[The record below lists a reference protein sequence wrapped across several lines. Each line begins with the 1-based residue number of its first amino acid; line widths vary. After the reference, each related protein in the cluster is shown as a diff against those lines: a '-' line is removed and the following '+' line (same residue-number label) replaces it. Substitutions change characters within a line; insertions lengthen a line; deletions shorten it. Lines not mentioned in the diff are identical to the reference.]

1 MKTMQNSN
9 HQASQPGP
17 SMEKA
22 LLARL
27 TGALGDQKTLERL
40 TQDFGSLYQ
49 AFLPDVLQSELDLA
63 VEITYEGYKSGLMSE
78 LVGGLG
84 DNVALSDASLR
95 NWCPSFV
102 IACGNAFVITMM
114 ENLLGATPD
123 TIFQPPMRPLSQ
135 IELDLSVVVFDKI
148 AQVLRSG
155 VNATGGFEPSIE
167 PPHNADARLA
177 PEDET
182 SDPFAVSI
190 RMGLKLGKVTSDF
203 YLIVPQQYLLKTT
216 VTIPKPKGEFS
227 RDREQW
233 TESMSDQVR
242 RSRVTLEAKIPL
254 QSLTL
259 AAISKL
265 TAGDVI
271 AFRDSEEIVVDVSA
285 NGREMYNCEF
295 GRSGENYTVRVKENV
310 SNENDILKH
319 LLG

>member
-1 MKTMQNSN
+1 
-9 HQASQPGP
+9 
-17 SMEKA
+17 MERA

-27 TGALGDQKTLERL
+27 TGAMGDQKTLERL
-40 TQDFGSLYQ
+40 AQDFGSLYL
-49 AFLPDVLQSELDLA
+49 AFLPDVLESELGLA
-63 VEITYEGYKSGLMSE
+63 VEVSYEGYKSGPMSE

-84 DNVALSDASLR
+84 DNVALADATLR
-95 NWCPSFV
+95 NWCPNFV

-114 ENLLGATPD
+114 ENMLGATPD
-123 TIFQPPMRPLSQ
+123 SIFQPPMRPLSQ
-135 IELDLSVVVFDKI
+135 IELDLSVVVFDKV

-155 VNATGGFEPSIE
+155 VNAAGGFETSIE
-167 PPHNADARLA
+167 PPHNADSRLK
-177 PEDET
+177 PEEDA
-182 SDPFAVSI
+182 SDPFAISI
-190 RMGLKLGKVTSDF
+190 RIGLKLGKVTSDF
-203 YLIVPQQYLLKTT
+203 HLIVPQQHLLKTT

-233 TESMSDQVR
+233 TESMSEQVR

-254 QSLTL
+254 EALTL
-259 AAISKL
+259 AAISRL
-265 TAGDVI
+265 AAGDVI
-271 AFRDSEEIVVDVSA
+271 AFRDSQEIVVDVSA